1 MATTIQDIRYAL
13 RVLRKTP
20 GTTTVAIL
28 SLALGL
34 AVNTTVFSWVRTVL
48 LNPLPGVSAPSRVV
62 TIETVAPSGE
72 MIDSSYPDYRDYR
85 DRSTLLD
92 GVIAFKERP
101 LGLGADDRAERV
113 WSLMVSGNYFD
124 VLGVKP
130 RLGRFFEGAERSDA
144 FDQSPVA
151 ILGEAIWKARFNRDP
166 AIVGRHILLNRH
178 PYTVIGIAPAP
189 FAGTISGLR
198 FDLYVPLTM
207 QASLTGNAQWL
218 SSRSARP
225 LYLFA
230 RLKPGVGLMQ
240 ARSEVQAVAASIAKE
255 SPETNHD
262 ISAMMLTQEN
272 ARRGIQSD
280 LGPLMRILLALGG
293 LVLLIVCAN
302 VANLQ
307 LARATARQREIAI
320 RLGLGASRLRLMR
333 QLLTENA
340 VLAAA
345 AGGVAVLASA
355 WLVESLRLFTPFIE
369 YPIALTPV
377 IGLREIGYAG
387 AASLAAALLVGIW
400 PAVRMP
406 ACDLAD
412 ALKAGAR
419 QTGIDRRTGAL
430 RAGLVVGEVALA
442 MFALASAGL
451 LVRSFENARRVDPG
465 FDPRGVLLGEITLST
480 GGYDRVSGIA
490 YLRHILERTTTLP
503 GVAAVAMS
511 EDVPLGFNGGQWEDL
526 KIDGYAAAAN
536 ENMKIYRNLVSPDYF
551 ALMRIPLLA
560 GRDFTSRDE
569 RGAPM
574 VAIVNDE
581 FVHRYYGGR
590 PAVGRLFTA
599 FGAPHTIV
607 GVVRTSK
614 AHSLSETPEPYF
626 YLPLWQHFNASTGV
640 TLHVRALSGDA
651 MSVAPSV
658 GQALQSIDPQMPSPL
673 TIPLES
679 YIGAS
684 YFVQRTAAMLMG
696 VLAAL
701 ALMLASIGLYS
712 LIAFGVSARQQEL
725 GVRVALGAAS
735 RDIVRLV
742 VGEGARTAAFGVA
755 AGCAL
760 ALIGTRSLGSL
771 LFGVSPLDVP
781 TLTGAA
787 VLLAGVALIAAYLP
801 ARAAA
806 NVDPMAALRAE

>member
-1 MATTIQDIRYAL
+1 MATTIRDIRYAL
-13 RVLRKTP
+13 RVLRRTP
-20 GTTTVAIL
+20 GATAVAIL

-48 LNPLPGVSAPSRVV
+48 LNPLPGVSTPSRVV
-62 TIETVAPSGE
+62 TIETVTPSGE

-85 DRSTLLD
+85 DRSTLFD
-92 GVIAFKERP
+92 GVVAFKERP
-101 LGLGADDRAERV
+101 LGFGAADRAERV

-130 RLGRFFEGAERSDA
+130 LLGRFFEGAARGDA

-151 ILGEAIWKARFNRDP
+151 ILGEAMWKARFNRDP
-166 AIVGRHILLNRH
+166 GVIGQRILLNRH
-178 PYTVIGIAPAP
+178 PYTVIGIAPAS

-207 QASLTGNAQWL
+207 QASLTGSSQWL
-218 SSRSARP
+218 SNRGARP

-230 RLKPGVGLMQ
+230 RLKPGATLMQ
-240 ARSEVQAVAASIAKE
+240 AKNEVQGIASAIAKE
-255 SPETNHD
+255 SPETNHG
-262 ISAMMLTQEN
+262 ISATILTQEN

-280 LGPLMRILLALGG
+280 LGPLMRILVALGV

-307 LARATARQREIAI
+307 LARATTRQRELAI
-320 RLGLGASRLRLMR
+320 RLGLGASRLRLLR
-333 QLLTENA
+333 QILTENA

-345 AGGVAVLASA
+345 AGVVAVLASA
-355 WLVESLRLFTPFIE
+355 WLVESLRLFTPFNE
-369 YPIALTPV
+369 YPIVLAPAV
-377 IGLREIGYAG
+377 GLREIGYAG
-387 AASLAAALLVGIW
+387 AASLVAALFVGIW
-400 PAVRMP
+400 PAVRLP
-406 ACDLAD
+406 ASNLGD
-412 ALKAGAR
+412 ALKTGAR
-419 QTGIDRRTGAL
+419 QAGVDPRTGAL

-451 LVRSFENARRVDPG
+451 LARSFENARRVNPG
-465 FDPRGVLLGEITLST
+465 FDPRGVLLGEISLST
-480 GGYDRVSGIA
+480 GGYDRASGIA
-490 YLRHILERTTTLP
+490 YLRQIIERTTTLP
-503 GVAAVAMS
+503 GVAAVSMS

-526 KIDGYAAAAN
+526 KIEGYAAAAN

-560 GRDFTSRDE
+560 GRDFTARDE

-581 FVHRYYGGR
+581 FERRYYGGR
-590 PAVGRLFTA
+590 PAVGHLFTA
-599 FGAPHTIV
+599 FGVPHTIV
-607 GVVRTSK
+607 GVVRTTK
-614 AHSLSETPEPYF
+614 AHSLSESPQPYF
-626 YLPLWQHFNASTGV
+626 YVPLWQHFNASTGV
-640 TLHVRALSGDA
+640 TLNVRAASGDA
-651 MSVAPSV
+651 MSIAPTV
-658 GQALQSIDPQMPSPL
+658 RQALQSIDPQMPSPL
-673 TIPLES
+673 TISLQS

-701 ALMLASIGLYS
+701 ALTLASIGLYS
-712 LIAFGVSARQQEL
+712 LIAFGVSARRQEL
-725 GVRVALGAAS
+725 GLRVALGASS

-742 VGEGARTAAFGVA
+742 AREGARTAAFGVA

-760 ALIGTRSLGSL
+760 AVIGTRALGSL
-771 LFGVSPLDVP
+771 LFGVSPLDLP
-781 TLTGAA
+781 TLTVAA
-787 VLLAGVALIAAYLP
+787 VLLVSVALVAAYLP

-806 NVDPMAALRAE
+806 RVDPMTALRAE